1 MVIADIASDRARLL
15 ANAAV
20 AQYQI
25 GGLRHA
31 LASWERALLLFERP
45 DDGRHWLS
53 HRVHTVP
60 LDGRVLDQCEGLAWD
75 GWSLLVT
82 NERRDVFRI
91 ADPFRAAA
99 FP

>member
-1 MVIADIASDRARLL
+1 MDRFRVIRELDAP
-15 ANAAV
+15 
-20 AQYQI
+20 
-25 GGLRHA
+25 GGA
-31 LASWERALLLFERP
+31 P
-45 DDGRHWLS
+45 
-53 HRVHTVP
+53 
-60 LDGRVLDQCEGLAWD
+60 EGLAWD